1 MSTLRG
7 SGQYPVDKCRG
18 QDLNLHALR
27 HQILSLAR
35 LPISP
40 PRRIFIL
47 LYMKN
52 LSMRSN
58 FLLRFVQGFVQVY
71 RRDER

>member
-1 MSTLRG
+1 
-7 SGQYPVDKCRG
+7 
-18 QDLNLHALR
+18 
-27 HQILSLAR
+27 
-35 LPISP
+35 
-40 PRRIFIL
+40 
-47 LYMKN
+47 MKN